1 MHRFSASS
9 LLIALAAVVS
19 HVVSGSPR
27 PPHPKGVMRRVELGP
42 RPYYLVNNMTD
53 GPLKS
58 KLESCQEMTMRPSTF
73 SIGHR
78 GGACLQ
84 FPEHSRESTMAGAR
98 MGAGI
103 LECDVTFTKDRQLV
117 CRHSQCDLHTTTN
130 IVAIPALNAKC
141 AKPFAPASA
150 DGKTPASAKC
160 CTSDVTLAEYK
171 SLCAKMDASNA
182 SATTAR
188 DFLGGTP
195 DWRTDLYATCGTPV
209 DLRGHIAM
217 VEALGRHHT
226 PELKAPEVPMPFGGD
241 YTHDMFAQQMIDAYK
256 AAGVP
261 ASRVTAQSFEPRT
274 LRYWLRKEPA
284 FGKRAMLLDSS
295 ADGGR
300 MADAVGNL
308 TLYAGE
314 GIRTMAP
321 PMHYL
326 VQVGADGTMEP
337 SAYAVRAKELGLR
350 LITWSLER
358 SGPLALVHQKGDYYY
373 GGVRDLVTKDGD
385 LYEYVHVLASRVG
398 VAGMFSDWSAT
409 VTYYANCMGIQVM

>member
-1 MHRFSASS
+1 MHRLSASS
-9 LLIALAAVVS
+9 LLMVLAAVIG
-19 HVVSGSPR
+19 HGSGSPR
-27 PPHPKGVMRRVELGP
+27 PSHPRTAMRRVELGP

-58 KLESCQEMTMRPSTF
+58 KLDSCQEMTMRPSTF

-130 IVAIPALNAKC
+130 IVTLPALNAKC
-141 AKPFAPASA
+141 TKPFVPASA
-150 DGKTPASAKC
+150 DGKEPASAKC
-160 CTSDVTLAEYK
+160 CTSDLTLAEYK
-171 SLCAKMDASNA
+171 SLCAKMDAFNA
-182 SATTAR
+182 TATNPH
-188 DFLGGTP
+188 DFLGGVP
-195 DWRTDLYATCGTPV
+195 GWRTDLYATCGTLM
-209 DLRGHIAM
+209 DLKGHIAM

-226 PELKAPEVPMPFGGD
+226 PELKAPEVPMPFAGD
-241 YTHDMFAQQMIDAYK
+241 YTHDMYAQQMIDAYK
-256 AAGVP
+256 EAGVP
-261 ASRVTAQSFEPRT
+261 ASRVMAQSFEART
-274 LRYWLRKEPA
+274 LRYWLDKEPA
-284 FGKRAMLLDSS
+284 FGKRAILLDES
-295 ADGGR
+295 ADAGR
-300 MADAVGNL
+300 MADTVNNL
-308 TLYAGE
+308 TLYARQ

-326 VQVGADGTMEP
+326 VQVGADGTMAP
-337 SAYAVRAKELGLR
+337 SAYANKAKELGLR

-358 SGPLALVHQKGDYYY
+358 SGPLALVHERGDYYY
-373 GGVRDLVTKDGD
+373 KSVRDVVTRDGD
-385 LYEYVHVLASRVG
+385 MYEYVHVLASQVG

-409 VTYYANCMGIQVM
+409 VTYYANCMRIQLM